1 MAAPRRVAT
10 RYFNSSGELYHY
22 YCYYYYYYYYFTHS
36 LTFHSLTLGS
46 SFDKTIKLLFSQSE
60 NAVKSTLTLIEKRSA
75 FISMLIMTS

>member
-10 RYFNSSGELYHY
+10 QYFNSLGELYHY
-22 YCYYYYYYYYFTHS
+22 YCYYYYYYYFTHS